1 LLLQSELVAKDALEE
16 RLAAVYAEL
25 RGFKLPATMQDL
37 IEQNLGIHG
46 SVVHDHPMVIDLFH
60 AHLIRLAPTWMSYL
74 GLYALYAGNQYE
86 EALRKSLREYNI
98 ITVFKQVYGMLNFC
112 GVTWTASR
120 GRRMLAHADS
130 VIGALRGLDGND
142 NAAFVFSAIFQATYY
157 INAVGS
163 HTQPLDCYNEDGE
176 TETETADRL
185 GSNMRDASEAMDWAL
200 LHAIGPA
207 ART

>member
-1 LLLQSELVAKDALEE
+1 
-16 RLAAVYAEL
+16 
-25 RGFKLPATMQDL
+25 
-37 IEQNLGIHG
+37 
-46 SVVHDHPMVIDLFH
+46 
-60 AHLIRLAPTWMSYL
+60 MSYL

-98 ITVFKQVYGMLNFC
+98 ITVFKKVYGVLNFC

-185 GSNMRDASEAMDWAL
+185 GGNMRDASEAMDWAL
-200 LHAIGPA
+200 LHAIGPV